1 MARTTGSAL
10 ESKFMLGNNKDVQ
23 EAPSPRG
30 IFEGPSVGS
39 LQQRQRWDSLS
50 QAHGKTLPPPR

>member
-1 MARTTGSAL
+1 MARTTGSEL
-10 ESKFMLGNNKDVQ
+10 ESQFMLGNNKDVQ

-30 IFEGPSVGS
+30 ILEGPSMGS

-50 QAHGKTLPPPR
+50 QAHGRILQPHR